1 MLRSAAMETRVSLDS
16 ASAAEAFVTAFT
28 EGWRAPS
35 EGDAFADHFEPWF
48 SPDVRMIQPQLAPVV
63 GLRAFREDFVRPLFE
78 LIPDLHG
85 IVEGWAASGDVIYI
99 ELRLEG
105 TVGRRRVTM
114 RSVDR
119 ITLRDGKVVERVAN
133 LDPTPLVAAVV
144 RTPTVWP
151 RFVRTQLRALRRKT

>member
-1 MLRSAAMETRVSLDS
+1 MEMGVSLDS

-28 EGWRAPS
+28 EGWMAPANA
-35 EGDAFADHFEPWF
+35 DAFADYFEPWF

-119 ITLRDGKVVERVAN
+119 ITLRDGKVVERAAN
-133 LDPTPLVAAVV
+133 LDPTPLVAAVA